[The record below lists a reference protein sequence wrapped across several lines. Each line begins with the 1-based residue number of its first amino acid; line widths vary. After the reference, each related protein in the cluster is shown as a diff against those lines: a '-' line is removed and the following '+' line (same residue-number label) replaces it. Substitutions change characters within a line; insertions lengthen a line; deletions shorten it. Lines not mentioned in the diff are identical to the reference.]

1 MDRTPLPM
9 PLRILFKGASTVL
22 WTSFMSGPRTD
33 LAYPRVVEKNL
44 LERGLPVRP
53 EVRAVPAE
61 RTRMMLSTWET
72 EVSQLSPD
80 VIVLHCGHME
90 TVHAFIPRWLE
101 RHARGTADR
110 PGFLRERYRRRLL
123 GPAWSL
129 LVRLQAQVDRK
140 VPTRYFDRRTRKVGA
155 TLERYVRRSRTV
167 ASPLVLVVGLVPQ
180 GSRWDDWFP
189 GMPARLE
196 QMDAELR
203 AFVQRVDHP
212 DVRYV
217 DLMPLYAEHAAR
229 GEEACLDGGHFTP
242 QFHADVGDL
251 LTAEVLAWAETQTH
265 LGW

>member
-33 LAYPRVVEKNL
+33 LAYPRVVERNL
-44 LERGLPVRP
+44 LQRGLPVRP
-53 EVRAVPAE
+53 DVRAVPAE
-61 RTRMMLSTWET
+61 RARMMLRTWET

-90 TVHAFIPRWLE
+90 TIHVFVPRWLE

-110 PGFLRERYRRRLL
+110 PGFFRELYRRRLL
-123 GPAWSL
+123 DRAYGL
-129 LVRLQAQVDRK
+129 LAKVQKQVDLR

-167 ASPLVLVVGLVPQ
+167 ASPLVLVVGLVPH
-180 GSRWDDWFP
+180 GSRWDGWFP
-189 GMPARLE
+189 GMAARLE

-203 AFVQRVDHP
+203 AMVQRVDHP

-217 DLMPLYAEHAAR
+217 DLMPLFAEHAAR
-229 GEEACLDGGHFTP
+229 GEEACPDGGHFTP

-251 LTAEVLAWAETQTH
+251 LTSEVLAWGESQTH